1 MLFRSV
7 LIMAFNQPA
16 TFDELWT
23 DERVKG
29 YLLCQPP
36 AGENADFNA
45 LYNAYKH
52 MRSTDFERFLAFFL
66 AEGRDIHALNSNG
79 QSLLTLVK
87 SHPTSGAFVELLS
100 R

>member
-1 MLFRSV
+1 
-7 LIMAFNQPA
+7 MAFNQPA
-16 TFDELWT
+16 TFDELWS

-29 YLLCQPP
+29 YLHHQPP

-52 MRSTDFERFLAFFL
+52 MRATDFERFLVFFT
-66 AEGRDIHALNSNG
+66 AEGRDIHALNPDG
-79 QSLLTLVK
+79 KTLLDLMKTHPGSLD
-87 SHPTSGAFVELLS
+87 FVTLLS

>member
-1 MLFRSV
+1 
-7 LIMAFNQPA
+7 MAFNQPA
-16 TFDELWT
+16 TFDELWS

-29 YLLCQPP
+29 YLHHQPP

-52 MRSTDFERFLAFFL
+52 MRATDFERFLVFFT
-66 AEGRDIHALNSNG
+66 AEGRDIHALNPDG
-79 QSLLTLVK
+79 KTMVGLMKTHPVSLD
-87 SHPTSGAFVELLS
+87 FVTLLS

>member
-1 MLFRSV
+1 
-7 LIMAFNQPA
+7 MAFNQPA
-16 TFDELWT
+16 TFDELWS

-29 YLLCQPP
+29 YLHHQPP

-52 MRSTDFERFLAFFL
+52 MRATDFERFLVFFA
-66 AEGRDIHALNSNG
+66 AEGRDIHALNPDG
-79 QSLLTLVK
+79 KTLLDLMKTHPVSLD
-87 SHPTSGAFVELLS
+87 FVTLLS

>member
-1 MLFRSV
+1 
-7 LIMAFNQPA
+7 MAFNQPA
-16 TFDELWT
+16 TFDELWS

-29 YLLCQPP
+29 YLHHQPP

-52 MRSTDFERFLAFFL
+52 MRATDFERFLACFA
-66 AEGRDIHALNSNG
+66 AEGRDIHALNPDRKT
-79 QSLLTLVK
+79 LLDLVK
-87 SHPTSGAFVELLS
+87 DHPTSSAFVELLS

>member
-1 MLFRSV
+1 
-7 LIMAFNQPA
+7 MAFNQPA
-16 TFDELWT
+16 TFDELWS

-29 YLLCQPP
+29 YLHHQPP

-52 MRSTDFERFLAFFL
+52 MRATDFERFLVFFA
-66 AEGRDIHALNSNG
+66 AEGRDIHALNPDG
-79 QSLLTLVK
+79 KTLLELVK
-87 SHPTSGAFVELLS
+87 THPVSLDFVTLLS

>member
-1 MLFRSV
+1 
-7 LIMAFNQPA
+7 MAFNQPA
-16 TFDELWT
+16 TFDELWS

-29 YLLCQPP
+29 YLHHQPP

-52 MRSTDFERFLAFFL
+52 MRATDFERFLVFFA
-66 AEGRDIHALNSNG
+66 AEGRDIHALNPDG
-79 QSLLTLVK
+79 KTLLDLIKTRPVSLD
-87 SHPTSGAFVELLS
+87 FVTLLS

>member
-1 MLFRSV
+1 
-7 LIMAFNQPA
+7 MAFNQPA

-52 MRSTDFERFLAFFL
+52 MRATDFERFLAFFL
-66 AEGRDIHALNSNG
+66 AEGRDIHALNSKWSEFINFG
-79 QSLLTLVK
+79 KK
-87 SHPTSGAFVELLS
+87 SSDIRCFC
-100 R
+100 